1 MKIDLMDSRIKSAIV
16 TTLMRTKLAGLL
28 MMTAVGVA
36 PMTRADITLGA
47 PGVPAGSKVATAV
60 PFKVNMTLANGY
72 KFVFSG
78 IEAKGNT
85 AGAPGASGT
94 NGNGGQF
101 HVSATVTTDVKT
113 KEGNIEFRD
122 VQDFNSAPLKQIIH
136 SPSVVYRATTTP
148 VSIGLEWKGEGNAH
162 KPDGIFNILGEY
174 QKAPPVPTGSLTFPV
189 GDWMLVPPGT
199 PANPNGTVKIV
210 RE

>member
-1 MKIDLMDSRIKSAIV
+1 MKIDLIDYRIKVVIFTV
-16 TTLMRTKLAGLL
+16 LMRTKFVGSL
-28 MMTAVGVA
+28 MVMAVWVA
-36 PMTRADITLGA
+36 PISRADITLGA
-47 PGVPAGSKVATAV
+47 PGVPAGSQVATKV

-101 HVSATVTTDVKT
+101 HVSATVSMPNKIKTDK
-113 KEGNIEFRD
+113 IEFRD
-122 VQDFNSAPLKQIIH
+122 VQDFNT
-136 SPSVVYRATTTP
+136 SPWKSVTLTQDITYRATTTP
-148 VSIGLEWKGEGNAH
+148 ISIALQWDGQGNAH

-174 QKAPPVPTGSLTFPV
+174 QKSPPIPTGSLTFPV

-199 PANPNGTVKIV
+199 PANPEGVVKIV